1 MSDFYLADVQR
12 IEKDSIQEV
21 LKTQKHHLDG
31 RTGFFVVVF
40 YSFRH
45 NTNTSP
51 LMFTNPKLS

>member
-31 RTGFFVVVF
+31 RTGFFVVF
-40 YSFRH
+40 FTGRH
-45 NTNTSP
+45 HVLGTIQIRV
-51 LMFTNPKLS
+51 L

>member
-31 RTGFFVVVF
+31 GTGVFGCFFTGRHQVF
-40 YSFRH
+40 GTISIQV
-45 NTNTSP
+45 
-51 LMFTNPKLS
+51 L